1 MEGFGIVLQSIG
13 AILIMYSQFEM
24 SRTAS
29 MWLRTLD
36 MTVDQLASNATDI
49 VRVRGL
55 DQHWEGDLK
64 RDKWLSLFGWLFFVG
79 GYFLLIWQILNA
91 KGG

>member
-1 MEGFGIVLQSIG
+1 MEGFGIVLQSVG

-24 SRTAS
+24 NRTAS

-36 MTVDQLASNATDI
+36 MTLDQLANAAPDI
-49 VRVRGL
+49 VRVRGV
-55 DQHWEGDLK
+55 DRHWERDLT
-64 RDKWLSLFGWLFFVG
+64 RDKWLSLFGWLFFVS

-91 KGG
+91 KSG

>member
-1 MEGFGIVLQSIG
+1 MEGFGILLQSIG
-13 AILIMYSQFEM
+13 AILLMYSQFEM
-24 SRTAS
+24 NRTAS

-36 MTVDQLASNATDI
+36 MTVDQLANNAPDI
-49 VRVRGL
+49 VRVSGL
-55 DQHWEGDLK
+55 DRHWERDLK
-64 RDKWLSLFGWLFFVG
+64 WDKWLSLLGWLCFVG